1 MRYNSPPPDRKLS
14 SWRFKYRW
22 FCGKTT
28 STSLLFDYSY
38 RNVDIPPRLMGAT
51 KSFISKFAN
60 PWEQL
65 TFHYTGTQG
74 KVFNAHEDRYFCF
87 GVCFFLNSVFLVK
100 GWGLW

>member
-1 MRYNSPPPDRKLS
+1 
-14 SWRFKYRW
+14 
-22 FCGKTT
+22 
-28 STSLLFDYSY
+28 
-38 RNVDIPPRLMGAT
+38 MGAT

-87 GVCFFLNSVFLVK
+87 GVCFISQFGVF
-100 GWGLW
+100 W